1 MICGYMY
8 GLCVNAYENN
18 VKWNWYEEDIL
29 ICIRENLAENR
40 SKAVDKIA
48 LSAMF
53 KPIKEDVLY
62 AT

>member
-8 GLCVNAYENN
+8 GLCVNANENN
-18 VKWNWYEEDIL
+18 VKWNLYEVDVF
-29 ICIRENLAENR
+29 ICIRENLAHNR
-40 SKAVDKIA
+40 SKTVDKVA

-53 KPIKEDVLY
+53 KPIKEYVLY